1 MSGNAAR
8 TTDVQE
14 KKETLKPVLT
24 VSKNENSTEQKT
36 VITLEQL
43 KNAAIT
49 LTLLNQK
56 HDSLTEKMKRLERF
70 SIVHEK
76 ENAQIQIVDAKGE
89 EFESNSPKSIAK
101 LIEFWK
107 DEFKEAID
115 EVETEIR
122 KVYHVA

>member
-1 MSGNAAR
+1 M
-8 TTDVQE
+8 
-14 KKETLKPVLT
+14 
-24 VSKNENSTEQKT
+24 
-36 VITLEQL
+36 
-43 KNAAIT
+43 
-49 LTLLNQK
+49 TLLNQK

-89 EFESNSPKSIAK
+89 EFESNSPKSISK

-107 DEFKEAID
+107 DEFKEAIN